1 MKSTSREQV
10 EMEEPTPFFAK
21 ARPPLVLEPS
31 RAHTHRE
38 GSTMLPAPSSLQNDI
53 ETRSN
58 QAIRSLAS
66 RSQSVSSDAN
76 NVSMEEVHPAGAGDF
91 ALASKH
97 FLKMNV
103 GGAALDLLKAGKV
116 ESS

>member
-21 ARPPLVLEPS
+21 ARPPLLLEPTH
-31 RAHTHRE
+31 AHTHRE
-38 GSTMLPAPSSLQNDI
+38 GSTMLPAPTSHQNDI

-76 NVSMEEVHPAGAGDF
+76 NVSMEEVHPAGVGDF

-97 FLKMNV
+97 FVKMNV
-103 GGAALDLLKAGKV
+103 GRAAPNLH
-116 ESS
+116 

>member
-1 MKSTSREQV
+1 MKSTSPEQV

-38 GSTMLPAPSSLQNDI
+38 GSTMLPAPGSLQNDI

-58 QAIRSLAS
+58 
-66 RSQSVSSDAN
+66 
-76 NVSMEEVHPAGAGDF
+76 
-91 ALASKH
+91 
-97 FLKMNV
+97 
-103 GGAALDLLKAGKV
+103 
-116 ESS
+116 